1 MRIVPG
7 TSTVEVTCEKCKNVF
22 ETEAIDHIDLS
33 EDKELIKS
41 LKAGKANRMQCPK
54 CKKVMYFDRSIVINF
69 EPQSLIVVYD
79 PKARSNAKKAALKT
93 EYDNVVAFNET
104 LTELAQETEFK
115 VVSDLSALKNLIAE
129 YLKLYG

>member
-1 MRIVPG
+1 VKTLPG

-33 EDKELIKS
+33 EDKDLIKN
-41 LKAGKANRMQCPK
+41 LKAGKANRIQCPK

-69 EPQSLIVVYD
+69 EPQSLIVMYD
-79 PKARSNAKKAALKT
+79 PKARSQAKKTALKS
-93 EYDNVVAFNET
+93 EYDSVIAFNET

-115 VVSDLSALKNLIAE
+115 VVSDLSVLKNLLAE